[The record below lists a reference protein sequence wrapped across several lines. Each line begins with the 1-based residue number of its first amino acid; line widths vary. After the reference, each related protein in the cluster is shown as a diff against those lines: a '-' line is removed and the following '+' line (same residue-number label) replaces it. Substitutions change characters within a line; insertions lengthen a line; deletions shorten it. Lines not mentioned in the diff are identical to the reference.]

1 MDEPLPIDDL
11 EEPKIEALVEM
22 MVLAASADGDFAP
35 EERARLERN
44 VLSLTSRRLAADH
57 LSEMLGELERRIAA
71 EGRAKRLEAVK
82 VALGDVHVRKVAL
95 DLALQVMKEDG
106 VLRTT
111 ERELIL
117 EIAEALE
124 IDRDDAA
131 NMVRAIVG

>member
-11 EEPKIEALVEM
+11 DEPKIEALVEM

-44 VLSLTSRRLAADH
+44 VLSLMSRRLGAEHLPSMLAD
-57 LSEMLGELERRIAA
+57 LERRIA
-71 EGRAKRLEAVK
+71 EQGRAKRLLAVK
-82 VALGDVHVRKVAL
+82 VALGDAGSRRVAL

-131 NMVRAIVG
+131 NMVRALGA